1 MATNSLALLP
11 GRNPA
16 GSTVAGDYSISPA
29 IGSTSG
35 QNPILPPP
43 NIPSGAPAT
52 NPYAPGSVV
61 PTSGI
66 GTAPAFGAN
75 SGGYSPTNLAGPGA
89 GTGAPPG
96 STGIGGTLA
105 GVTPGGWNDFLHE
118 LDKTYGEG
126 TGSLIGSLFQS
137 GFGFNQSAVNNL
149 LAALQPGI
157 ERGTES
163 LAEQFSASG
172 NRFGSG
178 AQIGIADYLSQVQL
192 NEGQIETQMYEQSVQ
207 DMISTLMGVAGGNE
221 KRIASSPSTLD
232 TILSG
237 LNLGGAAAGGA
248 SAGISA
254 ANPNADTSIL
264 DTIASIGG
272 L

>member
-1 MATNSLALLP
+1 MATGTNALSLMPL
-11 GRNPA
+11 RNPA
-16 GSTVAGDYSISPA
+16 GTSVAGDYSITPA
-29 IGSTSG
+29 LGSTSG
-35 QNPILPPP
+35 TNPILPPT
-43 NIPSGAPAT
+43 NLPSGAPQT
-52 NPYAPGSVV
+52 NAYAPGSVV
-61 PTSGI
+61 P
-66 GTAPAFGAN
+66 PFGAN
-75 SGGYSPTNLAGPGA
+75 SGGYTPTNLAGPGA

-137 GFGFNQSAVNNL
+137 GFGFNQDAINNL
-149 LAALQPGI
+149 FAALQPGI

-192 NEGQIETQMYEQSVQ
+192 NEGQLETQMYESSVQ
-207 DMISTLMGVAGGNE
+207 DMINTLMGVAGGNA
-221 KRIASSPSTLD
+221 KRIASTPSTLD
-232 TILSG
+232 QIGSIGSLIGSG
-237 LNLGGAAAGGA
+237 AQGL
-248 SAGISA
+248 SAGISGVSGG
-254 ANPNADTSIL
+254 ADTGIL
-264 DTIASIGG
+264 DIIGSLG
-272 L
+272 LAL